1 MLINRFA
8 KKTLQSV
15 VQRADWAA
23 EQANVVLGEPGDET
37 SNPGRIR
44 RFYTA
49 SYKDLDNFDKEWYAC
64 FYDKRDQNWEINYVW
79 SVILATIVNG
89 RSAFNEDHQS
99 REPMKAFARTVLTE
113 IQDYVE
119 NM

>member
-15 VQRADWAA
+15 VQRVDWAA
-23 EQANVVLGEPGDET
+23 EQANVLVGDPGDES
-37 SNPGRIR
+37 SNAGRIR

-49 SYKDLDNFDKEWYAC
+49 SYKDLDLFDQEWYSC

-79 SVILATIVNG
+79 SVIMTTIVNG
-89 RSAFNEDHQS
+89 RSAFNEDQGK
-99 REPMKAFARTVLTE
+99 RESMKAFARILVTE
-113 IQDYVE
+113 IQEYVD